1 MNMAEKYFTVKKA
14 DSAEFIERKSRFIGY
29 VKPVATEE
37 EAVEFIKKIRTE
49 HHDAT
54 HNCYAYQIGD
64 NNQLQ
69 RSSDA
74 GEPAG
79 TAGRPILEVIKK
91 NGLKNTC
98 VVVTRYFGGILLGA
112 GGLVR
117 AYGHA
122 AQEGIKAAGIVEKIP
137 AGVISLTLDYNLW
150 GKTENYLA
158 ANDMACRDI
167 IYMEKITAQVIVPV
181 EMQDKF
187 KRDIMELGN
196 GSIQIFDLS
205 ENDYLTKDV

>member
-1 MNMAEKYFTVKKA
+1 MAEKYFTVKKA
-14 DSAEFIERKSRFIGY
+14 DEAEFIERKSRFIGY
-29 VKPVATEE
+29 VKPVETEE
-37 EAVEFIKKIRTE
+37 EAVLFIKEIRTK

-91 NGLKNTC
+91 NDLKNTC

-117 AYGHA
+117 AYSHA
-122 AQEGIKAAGIVEKIP
+122 AQEGIKAAGIVEKIS

-150 GKTENYLA
+150 GKVENYLT
-158 ANDMACRDI
+158 ANSLDCRDV
-167 IYMEKITAQVIVPV
+167 IYMEKITAQVIVPM

-187 KRDIMELGN
+187 KQDIVELGN
-196 GSIQIFDLS
+196 DSIQILDLA
-205 ENDYLTKDV
+205 ETDYLTRDV